1 MKYLITILLICS
13 GLLSCTGDLRGV
25 YPAENNII
33 TNAEYIKETQE
44 ALYTTSNG
52 GKFWSRR
59 NLYTMGDTL
68 KFTK

>member
-13 GLLSCTGDLRGV
+13 GLVSCTGV
-25 YPAENNII
+25 HPAENTII
-33 TNAEYIKETQE
+33 INAEYIKETND

-52 GKFWSRR
+52 GKFWARR
-59 NLYTMGDTL
+59 NLYTMGDTI